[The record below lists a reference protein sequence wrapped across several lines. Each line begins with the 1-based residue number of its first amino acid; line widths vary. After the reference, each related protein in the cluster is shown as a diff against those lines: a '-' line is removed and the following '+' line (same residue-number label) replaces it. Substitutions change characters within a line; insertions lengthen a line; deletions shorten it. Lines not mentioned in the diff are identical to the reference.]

1 MFIFFLLSQSAQ
13 SADSLFLASLC
24 PSINGADFKRMFTS
38 RCLCTFC
45 LLAFA
50 RSPLLELQVSF
61 YLQRGSNNF
70 PVALNCTS
78 YLSYTKMVAIRGF
91 SEKIK
96 RKMRKFSLFLRNF
109 VSFCFAKNK
118 MRKNNA
124 KISQKNIRKFREK
137 IMREFRE
144 KVMQKISR
152 TFCKNKWKLICKKR
166 KFLEKYRNFKY

>member
-13 SADSLFLASLC
+13 SAVSLFLASLC
-24 PSINGADFKRMFTS
+24 LSINGADFKRMFTS

-78 YLSYTKMVAIRGF
+78 YLSYTRMVAIRGF
-91 SEKIK
+91 SEKK
-96 RKMRKFSLFLRNF
+96 KRKFSLFLRNF
-109 VSFCFAKNK
+109 AIICVGKKCENFAKKIMLKFLKGKIAKILKK
-118 MRKNNA
+118 MR
-124 KISQKNIRKFREK
+124 
-137 IMREFRE
+137 
-144 KVMQKISR
+144 
-152 TFCKNKWKLICKKR
+152 
-166 KFLEKYRNFKY
+166 